1 MIIDDQAVVMLHSN
15 AEGPKV
21 AKKLEHRTLNPEFCG
36 KMSSLT
42 VSCRCFGHAIPS
54 WILSCAYVCIA
65 NLSTSC
71 MPAKI
76 LKKSEIHFIIYFI
89 GPENPLRIMVI

>member
-21 AKKLEHRTLNPEFCG
+21 AKNLEHRTLNPEFCG

-54 WILSCAYVCIA
+54 WIVSCAYVCIA

-76 LKKSEIHFIIYFI
+76 LKKNGDSFYHLFHWS
-89 GPENPLRIMVI
+89 